1 MVRVQSTWPV
11 SARAH
16 PELRHPAAIPHHDAS
31 PPGAFKRRAALA
43 LALVILALL
52 VAAAVPAAAAAVYKP
67 VSFEDVD
74 FISKSVGFAVGTPG
88 SLYVTTNSGQTWQQ
102 RPLGNTEW
110 LTAVDFVSAKVGWV
124 LGVQNEGVPGHIW
137 CTLDGGRHWVE
148 QANPTDCD
156 VLTDIKLTDPQTGI
170 IVGRYGVILRTVDGG
185 DSWVQMSSGASDGLS
200 AVDFPT
206 AAVGYATSASGRL
219 LKTSDGGTS
228 WTTLTTG
235 VSEDLRGVRFVSAA
249 RGWVVGAGGAILT
262 TADGGATWGRQPS
275 GTGKALAGVDFVS
288 STHGWAVGAT
298 GTILRTTNG
307 GSTWTKQTSGTTA
320 FLFSVDLVTATCGFV
335 VGERTLPPG
344 STPWAVGVIQ
354 RTVTGGRVWLKS
366 F

>member
-1 MVRVQSTWPV
+1 MVRVRTSRPV
-11 SARAH
+11 SARART
-16 PELRHPAAIPHHDAS
+16 EIPHQAATPHDAS
-31 PPGAFKRRAALA
+31 PPGTFKRRAALVLA
-43 LALVILALL
+43 LAILALL

-67 VSFEDVD
+67 DSFQDVD

-88 SLYVTTNSGQTWQQ
+88 SLYVTTNGGKTWRQ
-102 RPLGNTEW
+102 RPLGNTDW

-124 LGVQNEGVPGHIW
+124 LGVYNESVPARIW

-156 VLTDIKLTDPQTGI
+156 VLTDIKFTDNQTGI
-170 IVGRYGVILRTVDGG
+170 VVGRYGTILRTLDGG
-185 DSWVQMSSGASDGLS
+185 TSWLAMTSGTSDGLG

-206 AAVGYATSASGRL
+206 AAVGYATAMSGRM
-219 LKTSDGGTS
+219 LKTINGGTS

-235 VSEDLRGVRFVSAA
+235 VTEDLRGVRFVSAT
-249 RGWVVGAGGAILT
+249 RGWVVGNGGRILRT
-262 TADGGATWGRQPS
+262 KDGGAKWTKQKS

-288 STHGWAVGAT
+288 ATRGWAVGAM

-307 GSTWTKQTSGTTA
+307 GAKWTKQKSGATA
-320 FLFSVDLVTATCGFV
+320 FLFTVDFVTATQGFV
-335 VGERTLPPG
+335 VGERTRPPG
-344 STPWAVGVIQ
+344 STPWAVGVIR
-354 RTVTGGRVWLKS
+354 RTVTGGKVWLKS